1 MIDVPK
7 EFMPTINTVYPFENY
22 TIFEEWVSKRFIPD
36 FNGRDYLRINWTSYH
51 VNNNYGNDPIARRK
65 LQGYVDS
72 LPRDKTYW
80 TICQYDDGVLVD
92 FKDLDVLVFNMSKK
106 EGIEIP
112 LLCMP
117 HSYQWDGIKN
127 IYASFIG
134 TNTHPIRENVFNIQ
148 NPDYYISKEQH
159 DVNRFCD
166 VISHSIFGLCPRGYG
181 LNSFRIAECLQYETI
196 PVYISDEFVNCFNAN
211 FEDYGVI
218 IEAKDAH
225 RIVPILNSVSDIE
238 IVEKQLKI
246 KEIYNKYYTYQGALL
261 NILNKLDEDSSNS

>member
-1 MIDVPK
+1 MIDVPIK
-7 EFMPTINTVYPFENY
+7 FKPVINTVYPNENFI
-22 TIFEEWVSKRFIPD
+22 IFEEWVSGRFIPD
-36 FNGRDYLRINWTSYH
+36 FNGRVYLRIHWTSYH
-51 VNNNYGNDPIARRK
+51 VNNNYGNDLTAIK
-65 LQGYVDS
+65 ELQDYVDS
-72 LPRDKTYW
+72 LPKIYKYW
-80 TICQYDDGVLVD
+80 TIVQYDNGVLVD

-196 PVYISDEFVNCFNAN
+196 PVYISDEFVNCFDAN